1 MSFMLFMD
9 ESGQDR
15 RHSPYE
21 VLAGVCVEDRDLW
34 NRVCEVQDAERTFFG
49 QRISPDEL
57 ELKGKKLLKRKTFRL
72 AGQMESIPP
81 ERRAALARACLE
93 KGARQRREDAGAT
106 GPIKEEL
113 TALAQAKI
121 AFVGHLLE
129 ICARYR
135 VRTFAS
141 IVDCEA
147 PRPEGQLLRKD
158 YAYLF
163 ERYYHFLEEQAES
176 AMGVVVFDELEKVQ
190 AHILLGQMAQYFRET
205 AKGRMRA
212 ARVIPEPFFVHS
224 HLTTAVQLAD
234 IVAYLVA
241 WGVRVGTMTRSARS
255 ELSGLAERV
264 CDLRFRTLR
273 EDGDQRYPLWSFAV
287 IDDLRPREERDSIS
301 GQ

>member
-1 MSFMLFMD
+1 MLFMD

-15 RHSPYE
+15 RDSPYE

-34 NRVCEVQDAERTFFG
+34 NLVCEVQDAETGFFG
-49 QRISPDEL
+49 QRITPAEL

-72 AGQMESIPP
+72 AGQMDPIPP
-81 ERRAALARACLE
+81 ERRSELARACLT
-93 KGARQRREDAGAT
+93 KGEAQRRGDIGAT
-106 GPIKEEL
+106 GPTRKEL

-121 AFVGHLLE
+121 AFVDHLLE

-141 IVDCEA
+141 IVDCA
-147 PRPEGQLLRKD
+147 ARRPEGQFLRKD

-163 ERYYHFLEEQAES
+163 ERYYHFLEEQSGAG
-176 AMGVVVFDELEKVQ
+176 MGVVVFDELEKVQ
-190 AHILLGQMAQYFRET
+190 AHILLGQMARYFRET

-234 IVAYLVA
+234 VVAYLVA

-255 ELSGLAERV
+255 ELSGLAEKV

-287 IDDLRPREERDSIS
+287 IDDLRPREERDSTS
-301 GQ
+301 GK

>member
-1 MSFMLFMD
+1 MPTWRFTGVCWVQGRQEWTLDPVTEEVRGVSFMLFMD
-9 ESGQDR
+9 ESGQDH

-34 NRVCEVQDAERTFFG
+34 NLVCEVQDAERTFFG

-72 AGQMESIPP
+72 AGQMEAITP
-81 ERRAALARACLE
+81 ERRAALARVCLE
-93 KGARQRREDAGAT
+93 KGSRQRREDAGAT
-106 GPIKEEL
+106 GPTKEEL

-176 AMGVVVFDELEKVQ
+176 TMGVVVFDELEKVQ
-190 AHILLGQMAQYFRET
+190 AHILLGCQVT
-205 AKGRMRA
+205 
-212 ARVIPEPFFVHS
+212 P
-224 HLTTAVQLAD
+224 D
-234 IVAYLVA
+234 
-241 WGVRVGTMTRSARS
+241 
-255 ELSGLAERV
+255 
-264 CDLRFRTLR
+264 
-273 EDGDQRYPLWSFAV
+273 
-287 IDDLRPREERDSIS
+287 
-301 GQ
+301 